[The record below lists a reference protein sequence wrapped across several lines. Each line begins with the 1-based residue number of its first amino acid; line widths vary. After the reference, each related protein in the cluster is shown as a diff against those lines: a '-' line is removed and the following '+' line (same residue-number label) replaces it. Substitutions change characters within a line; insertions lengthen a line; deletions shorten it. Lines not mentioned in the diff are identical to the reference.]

1 MRSAAV
7 TIRFAGGRLEPG
19 SDALGADRL
28 QVAAVFGDVDRRDEA
43 FLADLAGPSS
53 RFPTSAAGPTGLPIA
68 PSAPVLAPVAV
79 QPDAAPA
86 KGARN
91 NAAALDQCVRQPDP
105 LRRMGGQPVRPPR
118 AWMQLLDV
126 GNVTLRAGDSRLP
139 LRVQMVPSLFDATRG
154 VRYDADQDMGR
165 AWLAAGTLQLQATGG
180 DGVAAFEARIAV
192 PRPIRLTHVGGQPVR
207 GGRVAGPP
215 VDTQPPDPKPLDP
228 KRADPKAADQKHAEP
243 TDLVLRW
250 GSVDGSAAVEL
261 QVGAQAA
268 EGFGWL
274 RCRLHDDGEFALPA
288 ALVATLPERTP
299 DRPWLLVLV
308 RSREA
313 AIPGFDGT
321 PLRLE
326 LTDSVHIL

>member
-19 SDALGADRL
+19 SAALGADRL
-28 QVAAVFGDVDRRDEA
+28 QVAAVFGDVDRRDEG
-43 FLADLAGPSS
+43 FLGDLAGPSS
-53 RFPTSAAGPTGLPIA
+53 RFP
-68 PSAPVLAPVAV
+68 V
-79 QPDAAPA
+79 QSH
-86 KGARN
+86 
-91 NAAALDQCVRQPDP
+91 AALTLDHCVRQPDS
-105 LRRMGGQPVRPPR
+105 LQRKGGQPVRPPR

-126 GNVTLRAGDSRLP
+126 GNVTLRAGAARLP

-165 AWLAAGTLQLQATGG
+165 AWLAAGTLHLQATGG
-180 DGVAAFEARIAV
+180 DGVAAFEAKVAV

-207 GGRVAGPP
+207 GGRVARPP
-215 VDTQPPDPKPLDP
+215 VEPEHADTRPTEA
-228 KRADPKAADQKHAEP
+228 RHAEAA
-243 TDLVLRW
+243 DLVLRW
-250 GSVDGSAAVEL
+250 GSVDGSAAVEAQL
-261 QVGAQAA
+261 GAQAA
-268 EGFGWL
+268 EGLGWVRCQL
-274 RCRLHDDGEFALPA
+274 RDDGEFAVPA

-313 AIPGFDGT
+313 PIPGFDGL

-326 LTDSVHIL
+326 LIDSVHIL